1 MRLLVNGNPNY
12 FQILFISCN
21 LIITVV
27 DVLLKFWKNMYSLF
41 HTLSKCPFMFKKV
54 WRNYF
59 FILALTK
66 MRLILESENMN
77 RGIETSLF
85 HQAELMPVFPR
96 IWKQVMVLC
105 TGQMRQIVTLNDPDL
120 SPQIFPLV
128 LLYIWSIVF
137 FFYCLV
143 SMLLIWSIVSLYDL
157 LPEAGVVMRWYSR
170 ESGTYPIHSEMSRV
184 FYLPRH
190 RTLTTRYPLALCCM
204 QPTCCW
210 VSADERRY
218 WNFLASPSGVWT
230 PPPPSVQQASILPL
244 DHSVSSR
251 GFTKSKM
258 ILYKYGL
265 VMRTIIQNICPRV
278 YG

>member
-41 HTLSKCPFMFKKV
+41 HSLSKCPFMFKKV

-77 RGIETSLF
+77 RGWINASFSSNLKASHGLVHWTNEADCHTEWSRP
-85 HQAELMPVFPR
+85 QSSDIP
-96 IWKQVMVLC
+96 
-105 TGQMRQIVTLNDPDL
+105 TGTIVYLKYC
-120 SPQIFPLV
+120 I
-128 LLYIWSIVF
+128 

-184 FYLPRH
+184 FYLPQH
-190 RTLTTRYPLALCCM
+190 RTLTTRYPLASHHKRS
-204 QPTCCW
+204 TSYW
-210 VSADERRY
+210 VSVRQSFR
-218 WNFLASPSGVWT
+218 VW
-230 PPPPSVQQASILPL
+230 
-244 DHSVSSR
+244 
-251 GFTKSKM
+251 
-258 ILYKYGL
+258 
-265 VMRTIIQNICPRV
+265 ICV
-278 YG
+278 